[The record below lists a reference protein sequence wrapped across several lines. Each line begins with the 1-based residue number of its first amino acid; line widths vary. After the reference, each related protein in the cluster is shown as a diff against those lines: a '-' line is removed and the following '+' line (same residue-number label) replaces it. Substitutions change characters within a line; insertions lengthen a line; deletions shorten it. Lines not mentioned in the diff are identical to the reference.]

1 MTTFSGARAAI
12 RARLEAE
19 GSGITIPLKF
29 QNEQVVLPDVAAA
42 FAYVEI
48 ENFGAGRGPAEYGGG
63 PGRNNYRNEGVIT
76 AYTFAP
82 NDEGAE
88 VAEVAA
94 ETIAA
99 RLRSFRSSDIS
110 CFSAVVKPVGSGTS
124 ISPPGLNSEV
134 GNYWCA
140 VAEIAFHFD
149 QIG

>member
-1 MTTFSGARAAI
+1 MTTFAGARAAI
-12 RARLEAE
+12 RARLVAD
-19 GSGITIPLKF
+19 GSGISIQLKF
-29 QNEQVVLPDVAAA
+29 QNEQVVLPDVAQA

-48 ENFGAGRGPAEYGGG
+48 ENFGATRGPAGYGGG
-63 PGRNNYRNEGVIT
+63 IGRNLWRNEGVIT

-88 VAEVAA
+88 IAEAAA

-99 RLRSFRSSDIS
+99 RLRSFRDTDIS
-110 CFSAVVKPVGSGTS
+110 CFSAVVKPMGAGSS
-124 ISPPGLNSEV
+124 IAPPGLNSEV

-140 VAEIAFHFD
+140 IAEVAFHFD